1 MIIKKKIALFVLA
14 GREPSEDTTFFSECY
29 GDYMPESTDSYTFLG
44 FSYINIDTDKL
55 ENSGGE

>member
-14 GREPSEDTTFFSECY
+14 GREPSEETTFTIEFF
-29 GDYMPESTDSYTFLG
+29 GDYKPKSNESQTYLG
-44 FSYINIDTDKL
+44 FVYVDFDTDKL